1 MPNYVQDPDDSK
13 KQVLGQQEN
22 FDHINTVLPMTMSK
36 TPNYVM
42 VNEDFA
48 GAAGFFFGT
57 SASFSALATKE
68 GHEPGNHLTGSLT
81 SSTHYPLWGENAA
94 LNAGNRLDIHPLA
107 WSGSKADKTRLTFV
121 YKGGL
126 DGSGRY

>member
-42 VNEDFA
+42 VNEDF
-48 GAAGFFFGT
+48 
-57 SASFSALATKE
+57 
-68 GHEPGNHLTGSLT
+68 
-81 SSTHYPLWGENAA
+81 
-94 LNAGNRLDIHPLA
+94 
-107 WSGSKADKTRLTFV
+107 
-121 YKGGL
+121 
-126 DGSGRY
+126 